1 MEKPDICNVEK
12 MKYEPLNNKDMKKL
26 LGLITALYFGL
37 ASLNAMSYE
46 EARDRARFLTD
57 KMAYELNLNDQQ
69 YNDAYEISG
78 RQATLR
84 ACIWN
89 TETLICALSSTTGSM
104 LCFRLPL
111 TFSVP

>member
-69 YNDAYEISG
+69 YNDAYEINL
-78 RQATLR
+78 AT
-84 ACIWN
+84 
-89 TETLICALSSTTGSM
+89 
-104 LCFRLPL
+104 
-111 TFSVP
+111 

>member
-57 KMAYELNLNDQQ
+57 
-69 YNDAYEISG
+69 
-78 RQATLR
+78 
-84 ACIWN
+84 
-89 TETLICALSSTTGSM
+89 
-104 LCFRLPL
+104 
-111 TFSVP
+111 

>member
-69 YNDAYEISG
+69 
-78 RQATLR
+78 ATLR